1 MQEFLTVI
9 VIYIEMKYILLDSK
23 STIIIIISNTV
34 NSGSLTI
41 KSILIIF
48 YLVFILY
55 INHAWQSSIDSRCNL
70 LKDRC

>member
-55 INHAWQSSIDSRCNL
+55 INHA
-70 LKDRC
+70 